1 MLTSY
6 LIRSFLKKDNFNK
19 PLSTLFFQKINQFF
33 KTASL
38 KRKPESSCFCIS
50 SFILSI
56 GEHPTARLTKIKWQK
71 LRQSFESNAFENLYP
86 RKMAEREK
94 VFQ

>member
-38 KRKPESSCFCIS
+38 KKT
-50 SFILSI
+50 
-56 GEHPTARLTKIKWQK
+56 GEQL
-71 LRQSFESNAFENLYP
+71 LLY
-86 RKMAEREK
+86 
-94 VFQ
+94 